1 MVEQVEPV
9 VADLGLRASGRR
21 LDLGGDV
28 RPRQAEWIDVAGR
41 PRLVVDGSD
50 DITRLWDPL
59 SPDPPVRL
67 AGAYLGA
74 GPWTV
79 TRDATVLAT
88 AGPGGAV
95 ALWDARSGERITEL
109 HGHRQPPE
117 WGAPGFLN
125 GAAVLATGGR
135 SHTTV
140 RVWAPETG
148 VQVAELPA
156 ARTAWVAW
164 SVLDGVSVLAIG
176 RPDGGVQLWDPMTG
190 QGRGELTG
198 PPAGPVA
205 DPAAPGPATPAS
217 AASSATSATSA
228 TSASSAARE
237 PADPGASRP
246 AGWGCW
252 GVLAGT
258 AVLAVG
264 GGAEQGVRLWDPGS
278 GGRMSV
284 LAGHLGAVSWAGWSV
299 AGDRSVLATGVGGDG
314 AVWVWDP
321 QDDRLTRLT
330 GHTGPVRWGAFGVV
344 DGHPVLATGGDDH
357 SVRLWDPAGDGSALA
372 VVTGHR
378 GSVHGGRWGTVD
390 GRPTVATWSADG
402 SVRLWELTR
411 REPVPR
417 VPGYRSDAHGAG
429 DQLDRQREA
438 LALADIITARSAAP
452 PLAIGIFGRWGEG
465 KSKFLA
471 MIRDEVAQRAR
482 LAGRTDPISHGAVRQ
497 VSFNAWHYAETDLWA
512 SLVAEL
518 FGQLADPTSEQ
529 EQRQRSRLTSELIDA
544 RGLQV
549 QLAAAQARLAEI
561 RRIRQ
566 ATVAAVWDRLPDGTR
581 AKAQAQF
588 GKGPADLSADFAGVA
603 GGARRQ
609 WLLARAWIG
618 QVPAWAWLVAAVGV
632 VAFVAAL
639 LWLPDLVEWAST
651 VPLVVAVGTLLAG
664 LGAAWRRSE
673 PIRTKLV
680 TTWDQAKDWLD
691 RQGAALATS
700 EAVAQAEVE
709 QLTGQLQSLTAA
721 GQLSG
726 FATDRAGHG
735 SYRERLGVM
744 TEIRRDF
751 EHMAELLQRAQLD
764 GAAGP
769 DTDAVGDELP
779 AIDRIVVY
787 IDDLDRCPPDRVVSV
802 LEAIHLLL
810 AVPLFVVVVAVDPRW
825 LLRSLESHYRD
836 LLTDDGEPGDLDRD
850 PWSST
855 PAQYLEKIF
864 QIVLTLP
871 SMTTTGYRQLMDDL
885 VGVRGAPVTATVT
898 DTLGITDSLEVR
910 ATGPAEGINPNLP
923 APPPTWWHPAAET
936 FRRPQLSVVQRIDP
950 LALTADEFRLI
961 GLFGPPLIGSP
972 RAVKRF
978 ANSYGLLVA
987 LETAAAQGN
996 ARTSLQPVSD
1006 ADSPDG
1012 RSYGY
1017 RAAMT
1022 LLATVIAF
1030 PMLGPA
1036 WSVHLHSMAAKNPL
1050 DRWSEVLAGL
1060 VPVERDGRWRNAVE
1074 SGLDADRAD
1083 QWRRLVQA
1091 LQQARARAREAGLPL
1106 PERLAVWQPW
1116 IVPVGR
1122 LSFPT
1127 GSAVSALGH

>member
-1 MVEQVEPV
+1 MVEQVEPGIP
-9 VADLGLRASGRR
+9 DLGLRASGRR
-21 LDLGGDV
+21 FDLGGDV
-28 RPRQAEWIDVAGR
+28 RPRQVEWIEVAGR
-41 PRLVVDGSD
+41 PWLVIDGSD
-50 DITRLWDPL
+50 DITRLWDPTAD
-59 SPDPPVRL
+59 DPPTRL
-67 AGAYLGA
+67 AGAYLGS

-88 AGPGGAV
+88 AGSSGAV
-95 ALWDARSGERITEL
+95 ALWDSRSGERITDL
-109 HGHRQPPE
+109 RGHRQPPE

-135 SHTTV
+135 SRTTV

-156 ARTAWVAW
+156 ARTTWVAW
-164 SVLDGVSVLAIG
+164 AALAGASVLAIG
-176 RPDGGVQLWDPMTG
+176 RPDGGVQLWDPITG
-190 QGRGELTG
+190 EGRGELAGLPSG
-198 PPAGPVA
+198 PAAVS
-205 DPAAPGPATPAS
+205 AAPGPATA
-217 AASSATSATSA
+217 ATSATRA
-228 TSASSAARE
+228 GRE
-237 PADPGASRP
+237 SADPTASPPFR
-246 AGWGCW
+246 WGCW
-252 GVLAGT
+252 GVLAGE

-264 GGAEQGVRLWDPGS
+264 GGAEQGVRLWDPSS
-278 GGRMSV
+278 GGRLNV
-284 LAGHLGAVSWAGWSV
+284 LAGHLGSVSWACWSV
-299 AGDRSVLATGVGGDG
+299 TDDRSILATGVSGDG

-321 QDDRLTRLT
+321 QDDRLTRLA
-330 GHTGPVRWGAFGVV
+330 GHTAPVRWGAFSAV

-357 SVRLWDPAGDGSALA
+357 SVRLWDPAGDGPALA
-372 VVTGHR
+372 VLTGHR
-378 GSVHGGRWGTVD
+378 GPVSGGRWGAVD
-390 GRPTVATWSADG
+390 GRPTLATCSADG
-402 SVRLWELTR
+402 TVRLWELTR

-471 MIRDEVAQRAR
+471 MIRDEVAHRAR
-482 LAGRTDPISHGAVRQ
+482 LAGRADPISYGAVRQ

-518 FGQLADPTSEQ
+518 FGQLADPTSAQ

-549 QLAAAQARLAEI
+549 QLAAAQARLDEI

-566 ATVAAVWDRLPDGTR
+566 ATAQAVWDRLPDGTR

-618 QVPAWAWLVAAVGV
+618 QVPGWAWLAAAVGL
-632 VAFVAAL
+632 VAFVAGV

-651 VPLVVAVGTLLAG
+651 VPLIVLVTSLLAG
-664 LGAAWRRSE
+664 LGTAWRRSE
-673 PIRTKLV
+673 PVRARLV
-680 TTWDQAKDWLD
+680 TTWDHAKDWLD
-691 RQGAALATS
+691 QQGAALATS

-709 QLTGQLQSLTAA
+709 QLTGQLQRLTAA

-726 FATDRAGHG
+726 FATERAGHG

-751 EHMAELLQRAQLD
+751 EHMADLLQRAQLD

-836 LLTDDGEPGDLDRD
+836 LLTGDGESGDLDRD
-850 PWSST
+850 PWSTT

-864 QIVLTLP
+864 QVVLTLP
-871 SMTTTGYRQLMDDL
+871 AMTTSGYRQLTDDL
-885 VGVRGAPVTATVT
+885 VGLRGTPATVPIT
-898 DTLGITDSLEVR
+898 DTAGITDSLEVTV
-910 ATGPAEGINPNLP
+910 TGPAEGIDPNLP
-923 APPPTWWHPAAET
+923 APAPNWWHPAVET
-936 FRRPQLSVVQRIDP
+936 FGRLQLGVVQRIDP
-950 LALTADEFRLI
+950 LALSEDEFRLI

-996 ARTSLQPVSD
+996 ARASLQPVT
-1006 ADSPDG
+1006 DSGSPQA
-1012 RSYGY
+1012 RNYGY

-1022 LLATVIAF
+1022 MLAAVIAF
-1030 PMLGPA
+1030 PMLGPD
-1036 WSVHLHSMAAKNPL
+1036 WSVHLYKMAGEKLL
-1050 DRWSEVLAGL
+1050 DRWSEVVAGL
-1060 VPVERDGRWRNAVE
+1060 VPREGGDGLWRNAAE
-1074 SGLDADRAD
+1074 SGMDADRAE
-1083 QWRRLVQA
+1083 QWLRLVRA
-1091 LQQARARAREAGLPL
+1091 LQQVRSRASAVDLPL
-1106 PERLAVWQPW
+1106 PERLAIWQPW

-1127 GSAVSALGH
+1127 GSAVTALGD

>member
-1 MVEQVEPV
+1 MFKV
-9 VADLGLRASGRR
+9 LL
-21 LDLGGDV
+21 V
-28 RPRQAEWIDVAGR
+28 R
-41 PRLVVDGSD
+41 
-50 DITRLWDPL
+50 
-59 SPDPPVRL
+59 
-67 AGAYLGA
+67 
-74 GPWTV
+74 
-79 TRDATVLAT
+79 
-88 AGPGGAV
+88 
-95 ALWDARSGERITEL
+95 
-109 HGHRQPPE
+109 
-117 WGAPGFLN
+117 
-125 GAAVLATGGR
+125 AVLFA
-135 SHTTV
+135 
-140 RVWAPETG
+140 
-148 VQVAELPA
+148 LPFA
-156 ARTAWVAW
+156 AWFAW
-164 SVLDGVSVLAIG
+164 
-176 RPDGGVQLWDPMTG
+176 
-190 QGRGELTG
+190 
-198 PPAGPVA
+198 
-205 DPAAPGPATPAS
+205 
-217 AASSATSATSA
+217 
-228 TSASSAARE
+228 
-237 PADPGASRP
+237 
-246 AGWGCW
+246 
-252 GVLAGT
+252 
-258 AVLAVG
+258 
-264 GGAEQGVRLWDPGS
+264 
-278 GGRMSV
+278 
-284 LAGHLGAVSWAGWSV
+284 
-299 AGDRSVLATGVGGDG
+299 
-314 AVWVWDP
+314 
-321 QDDRLTRLT
+321 
-330 GHTGPVRWGAFGVV
+330 
-344 DGHPVLATGGDDH
+344 
-357 SVRLWDPAGDGSALA
+357 
-372 VVTGHR
+372 
-378 GSVHGGRWGTVD
+378 
-390 GRPTVATWSADG
+390 
-402 SVRLWELTR
+402 
-411 REPVPR
+411 
-417 VPGYRSDAHGAG
+417 
-429 DQLDRQREA
+429 
-438 LALADIITARSAAP
+438 
-452 PLAIGIFGRWGEG
+452 
-465 KSKFLA
+465 
-471 MIRDEVAQRAR
+471 RA
-482 LAGRTDPISHGAVRQ
+482 
-497 VSFNAWHYAETDLWA
+497 Y
-512 SLVAEL
+512 
-518 FGQLADPTSEQ
+518 
-529 EQRQRSRLTSELIDA
+529 
-544 RGLQV
+544 
-549 QLAAAQARLAEI
+549 
-561 RRIRQ
+561 
-566 ATVAAVWDRLPDGTR
+566 
-581 AKAQAQF
+581 
-588 GKGPADLSADFAGVA
+588 
-603 GGARRQ
+603 ARRTG
-609 WLLARAWIG
+609 RAH
-618 QVPAWAWLVAAVGV
+618 PDTPWAWLVAAVGV
-632 VAFVAAL
+632 VALVAAL

-764 GAAGP
+764 VAAGP

-898 DTLGITDSLEVR
+898 DTLGFTDSLEVR

-1091 LQQARARAREAGLPL
+1091 LQQARARAQEAGLPL